1 MDFATFTQKF
11 QMMKKVAIIAVTIF
25 IGCSQDKKST
35 SLNRNQTN
43 LPTKEIVMEGLN
55 HPWSIAFLSNQE
67 ALVTEKD
74 GNLLRINLQTKEKH
88 VIKGFPSDLTDSIR
102 TIHSGDNSGIFE
114 VLVAKDFK
122 SNPWVYVSYAAKWM
136 GKGTTTK
143 VVRAKLQNDSLY
155 SHETLL
161 LADPYTKEYYHYGG
175 GMTFGT
181 DGKLYITIGER
192 LFWERDEPEI
202 PIAQDLTDKRGKIYR
217 INPDGTIPISNP
229 DFGPTGL
236 PGLYALGIRAAQGIT
251 VQPGTGKIWFS
262 EHGTIQGDEIN
273 ILRAKANYGWPNVTS
288 GKLRSTDYT
297 PPKLGD
303 VTFTPPIWYWH
314 HTVAPTGLT
323 FYTGSEFPGWT
334 NNLIVPGLSRGSLWR
349 FRIEDETIKS
359 VEELFIDHRV
369 RIRKARQSPDGKLY
383 ILTDE
388 DNGKIIRIKPMNIS
402 ENKTRTHE

>member
-1 MDFATFTQKF
+1 MDFPTFTQMF
-11 QMMKKVAIIAVTIF
+11 QSMKKVAIIALAILL
-25 IGCSQDKKST
+25 GCSQNTKST
-35 SLNRNQTN
+35 TLVGNLSH
-43 LPTKEIVMEGLN
+43 LPTKEIIMEGLN

-67 ALVTEKD
+67 ALVSEKD
-74 GNLLRINLQTKEKH
+74 GNLLRVNLQTKEKH

-102 TIHSGDNSGIFE
+102 AIHSGDNSGIFE
-114 VLVAKDFK
+114 VLIDKDFK
-122 SNPWVYVSYAAKWM
+122 STPWVYLSYAAKKS
-136 GKGTTTK
+136 GEGTTTK
-143 VVRAKLQNDSLY
+143 VIRAKLQNDSLY
-155 SHETLL
+155 GHETLL
-161 LADPYTKEYYHYGG
+161 VADPYTKEYYHYGG

-217 INPDGTIPISNP
+217 INPDGSIPKDNP
-229 DFGPTGL
+229 DFGPMGL

-273 ILRAKANYGWPNVTS
+273 ILKAKANYGWPNVTS

-297 PPKLGD
+297 APKLKG

-323 FYTGSEFPGWT
+323 FYTGNEFPRWT

-359 VEELFIDHRV
+359 AEELFLNNRV
-369 RIRKARQSPDGKLY
+369 RIRKAGQSPDGKLY
-383 ILTDE
+383 LLTDD
-388 DNGKIIRIKPMNIS
+388 DNGKIIKIKPINIS
-402 ENKTRTHE
+402 ENETKSQ